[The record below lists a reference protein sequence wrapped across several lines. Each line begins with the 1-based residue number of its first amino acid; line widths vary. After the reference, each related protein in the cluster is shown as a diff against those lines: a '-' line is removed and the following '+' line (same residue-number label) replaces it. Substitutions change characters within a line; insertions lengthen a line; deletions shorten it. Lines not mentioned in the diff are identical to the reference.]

1 MSFANRLLAKFP
13 KIVPSYE
20 RILNKKEHTASL
32 FSIIPKGLKSYLWF
46 TYVEDKNVCC
56 LLSLDNKKRIHS
68 IEYQPMCFSST
79 LSMGQYGTILYGT
92 SFYSSCENG
101 HKIKCFSC
109 EDIIYYIGNKMEWNA
124 KSSFLSS
131 NELVDLFTRQIKQ
144 VVYNKNFMICG
155 LPIITRQLSDAYE
168 FVKNLPYTTYGIQQR
183 TPSGQV
189 IGITPSGQV
198 IGITPSAREQQYVSP
213 AVAAPP
219 IHIVNNNTVNKRDII
234 FKVNPSI
241 HPDIYELHCQDDD
254 AETECYYGVA
264 MIPSYKSSVFMNG
277 LFRKIKEN
285 GNLDLLEESDDEEEF
300 QDNRNDKF
308 VNLEKFLY
316 MKCVFNK
323 KFNKWQPIMVV
334 NEIEEDRLITKKE
347 VLMFER
353 NSRLLS

>member
-1 MSFANRLLAKFP
+1 
-13 KIVPSYE
+13 
-20 RILNKKEHTASL
+20 
-32 FSIIPKGLKSYLWF
+32 
-46 TYVEDKNVCC
+46 
-56 LLSLDNKKRIHS
+56 
-68 IEYQPMCFSST
+68 
-79 LSMGQYGTILYGT
+79 
-92 SFYSSCENG
+92 
-101 HKIKCFSC
+101 
-109 EDIIYYIGNKMEWNA
+109 MEWNA